1 MSNLFFEKPI
11 LNSPYHYPEKNW
23 ELDKHGQPT
32 QKVLVK
38 EDRSTLN
45 SDISRPFPKPAS
57 GCIAVKDINHLGY
70 EVIKVFKVW

>member
-11 LNSPYHYPEKNW
+11 LNSPYHYPGKHW
-23 ELDKHGQPT
+23 ELDEQGQPT
-32 QKVLVK
+32 QKVIVK

-57 GCIAVKDINHLGY
+57 GGITVKVIIHLGY
-70 EVIKVFKVW
+70 EVIKLFKVW